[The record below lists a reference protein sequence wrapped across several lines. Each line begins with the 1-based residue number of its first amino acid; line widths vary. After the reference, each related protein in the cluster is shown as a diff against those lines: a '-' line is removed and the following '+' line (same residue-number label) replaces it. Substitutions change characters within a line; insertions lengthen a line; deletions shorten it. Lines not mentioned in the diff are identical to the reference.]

1 MKITDSLV
9 YVGVEDKTLDLF
21 EGQYPI
27 PNGVTYNSYVIL
39 DDKIAIMDTVD
50 KRGQDIWLKNIEAVL
65 KDKIPDYLV
74 VSHMEPDH
82 GASIQILSEK
92 YPSMKIVGN
101 VKTFTMMEQF
111 FHTDFIQQKMIVKEG
126 DTLCL
131 GKHNLQFIMAPM
143 VHWPEVMMSY
153 EQHEKTL
160 FSADAFGTFGS
171 FDQELWE
178 EEARRYYLNIVGKYG
193 LQVQNVL
200 KKAKM
205 LDIQMICPL
214 HGPVLN
220 NHLDEYIHH
229 YCLWSQYQP
238 EESGVLIAY
247 ASIHGNTKDA
257 VMYLAHLLEM
267 QGETVVM
274 HDLCRTDVSYVVADA
289 FRYDRLILASS
300 SYDGGVF
307 CPMETLLHHLKSKNF
322 QNRDIALI
330 ENGTWAP
337 SAIKAMNE
345 FLEPMKN
352 IHIMEPTVTIR
363 STLSEKNKAEFQ
375 ILIKSIMEGG
385 CKDEICV

>member
-1 MKITDSLV
+1 
-9 YVGVEDKTLDLF
+9 
-21 EGQYPI
+21 
-27 PNGVTYNSYVIL
+27 VIIQRIL
-39 DDKIAIMDTVD
+39 
-50 KRGQDIWLKNIEAVL
+50 NNN
-65 KDKIPDYLV
+65 V
-74 VSHMEPDH
+74 V
-82 GASIQILSEK
+82 
-92 YPSMKIVGN
+92 
-101 VKTFTMMEQF
+101 
-111 FHTDFIQQKMIVKEG
+111 IVKNKKGQEEIVCG
-126 DTLCL
+126 KGIAFKKKVGEFVDVSAINKVFTLRGRKEL
-131 GKHNLQFIMAPM
+131 EYF
-143 VHWPEVMMSY
+143 
-153 EQHEKTL
+153 
-160 FSADAFGTFGS
+160 
-171 FDQELWE
+171 QELWE

-345 FLEPMKN
+345 ILEPMKN

>member
-178 EEARRYYLNIVGKYG
+178 EEARRY
-193 LQVQNVL
+193 
-200 KKAKM
+200 
-205 LDIQMICPL
+205 
-214 HGPVLN
+214 
-220 NHLDEYIHH
+220 
-229 YCLWSQYQP
+229 
-238 EESGVLIAY
+238 
-247 ASIHGNTKDA
+247 
-257 VMYLAHLLEM
+257 
-267 QGETVVM
+267 
-274 HDLCRTDVSYVVADA
+274 R
-289 FRYDRLILASS
+289 
-300 SYDGGVF
+300 
-307 CPMETLLHHLKSKNF
+307 
-322 QNRDIALI
+322 
-330 ENGTWAP
+330 
-337 SAIKAMNE
+337 
-345 FLEPMKN
+345 
-352 IHIMEPTVTIR
+352 
-363 STLSEKNKAEFQ
+363 
-375 ILIKSIMEGG
+375 
-385 CKDEICV
+385 

>member
-160 FSADAFGTFGS
+160 FQLMHLEHLA
-171 FDQELWE
+171 LLI
-178 EEARRYYLNIVGKYG
+178 RNYGKRK
-193 LQVQNVL
+193 QDV
-200 KKAKM
+200 
-205 LDIQMICPL
+205 II
-214 HGPVLN
+214 
-220 NHLDEYIHH
+220 
-229 YCLWSQYQP
+229 
-238 EESGVLIAY
+238 LILLANM
-247 ASIHGNTKDA
+247 ACKFR
-257 VMYLAHLLEM
+257 MYLRK
-267 QGETVVM
+267 QK
-274 HDLCRTDVSYVVADA
+274 C
-289 FRYDRLILASS
+289 
-300 SYDGGVF
+300 
-307 CPMETLLHHLKSKNF
+307 
-322 QNRDIALI
+322 
-330 ENGTWAP
+330 
-337 SAIKAMNE
+337 
-345 FLEPMKN
+345 
-352 IHIMEPTVTIR
+352 
-363 STLSEKNKAEFQ
+363 
-375 ILIKSIMEGG
+375 
-385 CKDEICV
+385 